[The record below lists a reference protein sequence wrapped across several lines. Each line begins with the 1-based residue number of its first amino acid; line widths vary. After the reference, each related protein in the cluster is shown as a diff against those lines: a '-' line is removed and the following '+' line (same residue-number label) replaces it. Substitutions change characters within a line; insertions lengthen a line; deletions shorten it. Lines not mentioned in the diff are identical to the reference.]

1 MTEILPTGWTTDA
14 KQIYFGGDDGH
25 GWRIYFHDLAAQ
37 QMRGV
42 TLQTTVKPSHLEVHT
57 LSPDGKNIFAR
68 DLAGKGQLY
77 PLAGSAPEPV
87 RGWAPDDIW
96 VTWSANGKSAYG
108 YHDDKTSAPIY
119 RIDLAT
125 GKRQLL
131 NTIFVS
137 DPAGVT
143 AIGNVRMT
151 PDGKS
156 YAFSYSRELSD
167 LYLVEGVR

>member
-1 MTEILPTGWTTDA
+1 MERTFL
-14 KQIYFGGDDGH
+14 
-25 GWRIYFHDLAAQ
+25 LA
-37 QMRGV
+37 
-42 TLQTTVKPSHLEVHT
+42 TWP
-57 LSPDGKNIFAR
+57 
-68 DLAGKGQLY
+68 
-77 PLAGSAPEPV
+77 
-87 RGWAPDDIW
+87 PDDIW
-96 VTWSANGKSAYG
+96 VTWSANGKSAYV
-108 YHDDKTSAPIY
+108 YHDDKTTAPIK

-143 AIGNVRMT
+143 AIGNVSMT

-156 YAFSYSRELSD
+156 YAFSYSREQSD